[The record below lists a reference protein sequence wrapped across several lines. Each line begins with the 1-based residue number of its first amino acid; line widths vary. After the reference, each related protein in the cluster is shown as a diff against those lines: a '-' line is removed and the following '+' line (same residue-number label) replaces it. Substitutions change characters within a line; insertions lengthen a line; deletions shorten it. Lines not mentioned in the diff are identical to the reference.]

1 MKLLKL
7 LTNRAAYMVLMV
19 LMEII
24 LLTGLARNF
33 AGHLAWIEGVLRLF
47 SVVIVL
53 QIIRTSR
60 HLSSDLMWILL
71 IILFP
76 VPGTFM
82 YLLLGANLIL
92 SRKFW
97 NLVKS
102 TADSRPYYEQDAETL
117 REMETNAPA
126 LRGQFRYK
134 IGRAHV

>member
-1 MKLLKL
+1 MKILKL

-33 AGHLAWIEGVLRLF
+33 AGHLAWIEGALRLF

-82 YLLLGANLIL
+82 YLFLGANLIS
-92 SRKFW
+92 SRTLW

-102 TADSRPYYEQDAETL
+102 TADSRRYYEQEPEIL
-117 REMETNAPA
+117 RELNNHRLKPVELM
-126 LRGQFRYK
+126 GD
-134 IGRAHV
+134 